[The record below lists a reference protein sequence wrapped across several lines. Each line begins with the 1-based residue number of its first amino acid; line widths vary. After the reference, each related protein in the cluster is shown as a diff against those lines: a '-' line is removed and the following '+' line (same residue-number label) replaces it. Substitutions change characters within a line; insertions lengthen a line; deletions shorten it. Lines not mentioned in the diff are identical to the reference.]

1 MPAQPPP
8 TLVFDLDGTL
18 LDVSARHHHVYSAVC
33 ASLGGQ
39 SLDRAAYW
47 HLKRRRTPLA
57 EILAQSGLD
66 ASRTAPFE
74 EQFAALIE
82 VPDSLGFDV
91 LFPDTIP
98 VLTRLAATY
107 RCALVSLRSSTTAL
121 RAQLA
126 VFALTPFFEIIE
138 IAASGP
144 DPAFQ
149 KARLIRKSVPDD
161 DPAVVIGD
169 TEADIAAAN
178 ALGYLSIAVCS
189 GIRDRDVLKQDS
201 PSYVVDAIGDV
212 EDALR
217 RAHLL

>member
-1 MPAQPPP
+1 LPAQPPP

-18 LDVSARHHHVYSAVC
+18 LDVSARHHHVYSSVC
-33 ASLGGQ
+33 VALGGGP
-39 SLDRAAYW
+39 LARAEYW
-47 HLKRRRTPLA
+47 KLKRQRTPLN
-57 EILAQSGLD
+57 EILAKSGLD
-66 ASRTAPFE
+66 DSKVEAFE
-74 EQFAALIE
+74 AQFAELIE

-107 RCALVSLRSSTTAL
+107 RCGLVSLRSSTTAL

-126 VFALTPFFEIIE
+126 VFALTPFFEIVE
-138 IAASGP
+138 TAPAGS

-149 KARLIRKSVPDD
+149 KARLIRRTVPDD

-178 ALGYLSIAVCS
+178 ALGYISIAVSS
-189 GIRDRDVLKQDS
+189 GIRDRDILKKEN
-201 PSYVVDAIGDV
+201 PRYLVDTIGGV
-212 EDALR
+212 EGALR